1 MTKPT
6 YTCDQCGAEKREANH
21 WLALR
26 TPASIATTPSTHH
39 ASTANYILP
48 TLQILSFVDSGPSD
62 EHICGMVCLIR
73 RVTAFE
79 EQLRRAAEELE
90 NENEYDRLSDLAAA
104 KS

>member
-1 MTKPT
+1 MTKTT

-26 TPASIATTPSTHH
+26 TPAS
-39 ASTANYILP
+39 NYILP